1 MNLDVETL
9 DAEPAV
15 DPPAAEPVAPT
26 EPAAQPSPPIDATEA
41 AAPAAPVVPVV
52 PEPAKHEVIP
62 LARYLDDKKAL
73 QSRIAELE
81 AEKAARAAP
90 VEPAKPVEFM
100 DDPKGYLDQR
110 IQGVTDEAKATAA
123 ELQAFREQQQINALL
138 AEADIT
144 QAEFAKA
151 QPDYQAALD
160 HVRATRTAQLRLT
173 DSEATEA
180 QIKQQIGR
188 EEVMGLVSAKQH
200 GINPA
205 DLLYRYAQ
213 TLGYKPPVAAVAE
226 PAVAAPVVPAKA
238 VAAAADVSAA
248 RSLGAGGGGGD
259 AAGDD
264 EESELTSA
272 LKARFRR

>member
-1 MNLDVETL
+1 MGLDIEQM
-9 DAEPAV
+9 DAEPVAEPV
-15 DPPAAEPVAPT
+15 EPVAPT
-26 EPAAQPSPPIDATEA
+26 EPAAQPSPPIDATAA
-41 AAPAAPVVPVV
+41 AAPAAPVAPVPA
-52 PEPAKHEVIP
+52 PEAKHEVIP

-123 ELQAFREQQQINALL
+123 ELQAFREQQQVNALL
-138 AEADIT
+138 SEADSI
-144 QAEFAKA
+144 QAEFSK
-151 QPDYQAALD
+151 QHPDYQAALD
-160 HVRATRTAQLRLT
+160 HVRATRLAQLRLM
-173 DSEATEA
+173 DSAAPEEALRA
-180 QIKQQIGR
+180 VIGR
-188 EEVMGLVSAKQH
+188 EEVMGLVGAKQH

-213 TLGYKPPVAAVAE
+213 TLGYKPPVAAPPVT
-226 PAVAAPVVPAKA
+226 PITAVAAAPPAVV
-238 VAAAADVSAA
+238 AADVSAA